1 MSKRGKVLVR
11 DVGAGAAKIGNSMLQ
26 APVTKIVKFTF
37 IYCLLKSKVNHNV
50 TLEGLD
56 KNPLI

>member
-1 MSKRGKVLVR
+1 M
-11 DVGAGAAKIGNSMLQ
+11 GNSILQ

-37 IYCLLKSKVNHNV
+37 IYCLLKSKDNHNV

-56 KNPLI
+56 KNPLIEFNF